1 MSSYIDVKFIN
12 LLSTRLPKFKRK
24 SEYLFNFRCPHCG
37 DSQKSQTKARG
48 FVYKK
53 KNDMFFKCH
62 NCGVGQSLG
71 NLIKFLD
78 PNLYKEYIFERFK
91 DGKPSKD
98 KPEFDFTPSKELKTK
113 TADEKSLDE
122 LESFDKLVQT
132 HPAKQFIYKRFIPKE
147 HWDKFF
153 LCPKFYEWTNTIV
166 PNKFPDLKHDHPRVV
181 IPFYDRTGKFFA
193 FQGRAFGKEQPKY
206 LTIKLD
212 ENKQKVYGLDKVN
225 FQQPI
230 YITEGPI
237 DSLFIDN
244 CLAAGGADLFLKN
257 KIPNEQITYIFD
269 NEPRNKEI
277 VKRMYKVIEQNFNVV
292 IWPEDLQLKDVN
304 DMIMSGL
311 TKLELQDIISN
322 NTYSKL
328 SALTKLNYWKKT
340 KEV

>member
-1 MSSYIDVKFIN
+1 MSSYIDLKFISN
-12 LLSTRLPKFKRK
+12 LKSRLSQFKQK
-24 SEYLFNFRCPHCG
+24 NDYLFNFRCPHCG
-37 DSQKSQTKARG
+37 DSKKSKLKARAYLYR
-48 FVYKK
+48 V

-62 NCGVGQSLG
+62 NCGMGQ
-71 NLIKFLD
+71 NLANFIKFVD
-78 PNLYKEYIFERFK
+78 PKMYSEYLLERYKK
-91 DGKPSKD
+91 GAPATPKPQ
-98 KPEFDFTPSKELKTK
+98 FDFKPVFEDQTILDDLKSIK
-113 TADEKSLDE
+113 QLDDE
-122 LESFDKLVQT
+122 
-132 HPAKQFIYKRFIPKE
+132 HPAKQYVIGRKIPSEFYDKLYFC
-147 HWDKFF
+147 DKFGS
-153 LCPKFYEWTNTIV
+153 LVNKVKPKTYGD
-166 PNKFPDLKHDHPRVV
+166 KDHPRLI
-181 IPFYDRTGKFFA
+181 IPFYDTTGKLFA

-225 FQQPI
+225 FQKPI

-257 KIPNEQITYIFD
+257 KIPNENITYIFD

-277 VKRMYKVIEQNFNVV
+277 VKRMYKVIEQDFNVV

-311 TKLELQDIISN
+311 TKFELQDIISN

-328 SALTKLNYWKKT
+328 SALTKLNYWKKI

>member
-1 MSSYIDVKFIN
+1 MSSYIDLKFIN
-12 LLSTRLPKFKRK
+12 DLSGRLSQFKK
-24 SEYLFNFRCPHCG
+24 KTDYLFNFRCPHCG
-37 DSQKSQTKARG
+37 DSQKSKTKARAYLYR
-48 FVYKK
+48 V

-62 NCGVGQSLG
+62 NCGQGQ
-71 NLIKFLD
+71 NLANFIKFVD
-78 PNLYKEYIFERFK
+78 PKLYESYLLERYK
-91 DGKPSKD
+91 KSAPATPKPK
-98 KPEFDFTPSKELKTK
+98 FDFKPTKFTNQTPIDDLKSIK
-113 TADEKSLDE
+113 DLPEDHPARLYCVNRKIPEKY
-122 LESFDKLVQT
+122 FDKL
-132 HPAKQFIYKRFIPKE
+132 FLS
-147 HWDKFF
+147 DKFMT
-153 LCPKFYEWTNTIV
+153 LVNEVKPNTYKIT
-166 PNKFPDLKHDHPRVV
+166 KDHPRLI
-181 IPFYDRTGKFFA
+181 IPFYDTTGKVFA

-212 ENKQKVYGLDKVN
+212 ENKQKVYGLDKVS
-225 FQQPI
+225 FQKPI

-257 KIPNEQITYIFD
+257 KIPNENITYIFD

-277 VKRMYKVIEQNFNVV
+277 VNRMYKVIEQDFNVV

-311 TKLELQDIISN
+311 TKFELQDIISN

-328 SALTKLNYWKKT
+328 SALTKLNYWKKI

>member
-1 MSSYIDVKFIN
+1 MSSYIDLKFIN
-12 LLSTRLPKFKRK
+12 DLSGRLSQFKK
-24 SEYLFNFRCPHCG
+24 KTDYLFNFRCPHCG
-37 DSQKSQTKARG
+37 DSQKSKTKARAYLYR
-48 FVYKK
+48 V

-62 NCGVGQSLG
+62 NCGQGQ
-71 NLIKFLD
+71 NLANFIKFVD
-78 PNLYKEYIFERFK
+78 PKLYESYLLERYK
-91 DGKPSKD
+91 KSAPATP
-98 KPEFDFTPSKELKTK
+98 KPEFDFKPTKFKDQTPIDDLKSIK
-113 TADEKSLDE
+113 DLPEDHPARLYCDNRKIPEKC
-122 LESFDKLVQT
+122 FDKL
-132 HPAKQFIYKRFIPKE
+132 FLS
-147 HWDKFF
+147 DKFMT
-153 LCPKFYEWTNTIV
+153 LVNEVKPNTYKVI
-166 PNKFPDLKHDHPRVV
+166 KDHPRLI
-181 IPFYDRTGKFFA
+181 IPFYDTTGKVFA

-257 KIPNEQITYIFD
+257 KIPNEHITYIFD

-277 VKRMYKVIEQNFNVV
+277 VKRMYKVIEQDFNVV

-311 TKLELQDIISN
+311 TKLQLQDIISN